1 MIHQLFRNVS
11 LTHWIFISMGV
22 GLLIGIFLPEFGI
35 HLNLVSKIFLKLI
48 KSIVAPLIFGT
59 IVLGIAHHTNLKDLG
74 KIGLKS
80 FIYFEIVTTIALFIG
95 LAAIH
100 ITQAGKGINVPET
113 SETKTEQIQI
123 KQPQTFQDHMLNI
136 FPENIAKSIYENNM
150 LQIVVFS
157 MLFGIGVSL
166 SPERARRTIMEF
178 SESLTEVMFGM
189 TRIIMYCAPI
199 AVGSALA
206 YSVSHTGIG
215 ILKNLFLLVF
225 TLYFALIALIVLV
238 FVPIALYYKINIKK
252 LAQHIAEPV
261 SIAFATTSSDAALP
275 KLMIALEKFG
285 CSKKITSFV
294 VPMGYSFNLDG
305 TTLYLSLATIFIA
318 QASNIDLTLTQQI
331 TILLTLML
339 TSKGVAGV
347 PRASLVILMGMAAS
361 MNLPLAPIYLILG
374 VDELMDMARTAT
386 NIIGNSLATCVI
398 AKTENE
404 LQDL

>member
-1 MIHQLFRNVS
+1 
-11 LTHWIFISMGV
+11 MGV